1 MQLINQPPGGADG
14 STDPSYRAVTLR
26 GAWRLAGLLF
36 VVGSLSTVP
45 GTLLLEDFEPWKYS
59 LTALAVLFGALCLI
73 VPWWRLDE
81 RWLAAMPVVST
92 ILIAMGVAITAPV
105 FTYLYF
111 FVALWVALVFPRP
124 RQMAPFLALVVI
136 ALFAPAVYAD
146 EPVRDSLLWAA
157 AVTPGILLTAGVVG
171 RLTAGLESSREAYRQ
186 LSTEDGLTGV
196 GNYRSLIERLR
207 HETSRHQRR
216 GREFAVITLDLNN
229 FKTVNETQGH
239 LVGDLVLA
247 IVGSM
252 IDLKV
257 RTEDTVFRQGGDE
270 FSVIAPE
277 TDRIQAE
284 RLARRIDDALSRIS
298 SGDVRLSASVGCA
311 VFPHDGSE
319 PGELLDAADSDLLWR
334 KRPPGPGRPAGWS
347 AGSIPDGQ
355 QAVRAGAR
363 SSTAPARAPDR
374 VPEPCAPP
382 LASTKPRRCRWRSRS
397 SSPARAW
404 TARRPRARSPL
415 SC

>member
-1 MQLINQPPGGADG
+1 VQLINHPPGGANG
-14 STDPSYRAVTLR
+14 SADPSYRAVTLR

-36 VVGSLSTVP
+36 IVGSLSTIP
-45 GTLLLEDFEPWKYS
+45 GTLLLDDFEPWKYS
-59 LTALAVLFGALCLI
+59 LTGTAILLGVLCLV
-73 VPWWRLDE
+73 VPWWRLDD
-81 RWLAAMPVVST
+81 RWLAVMPVVST
-92 ILIAMGVAITAPV
+92 VLIAITVGLTDQV

-111 FVALWVALVFPRP
+111 FVALWVALVFPHA
-124 RQMAPFLALVVI
+124 RQMAPFLALVVV
-136 ALFAPAVYAD
+136 ALFAPVFYAD
-146 EPVRDSLLWAA
+146 EPVGDTLLWAA
-157 AVTPGILLTAGVVG
+157 AVTPGVLITAGVVG
-171 RLTAGLESSREAYRQ
+171 RLTSGLESSREAYRQ

-216 GREFAVITLDLNN
+216 GREFAVLTLDLDN

-257 RTEDTVFRQGGDE
+257 RTEDAVFRQGGDE

-277 TDRIQAE
+277 TGRIQAE
-284 RLARRIDDALSRIS
+284 QLARRIDEALSRIS

-311 VFPHDGSE
+311 VFPHDGAE

-334 KRPPGPGRPAGWS
+334 KRSS
-347 AGSIPDGQ
+347 A
-355 QAVRAGAR
+355 AA
-363 SSTAPARAPDR
+363 
-374 VPEPCAPP
+374 VPE
-382 LASTKPRRCRWRSRS
+382 RVY
-397 SSPARAW
+397 
-404 TARRPRARSPL
+404 
-415 SC
+415 